1 MRMHWSPLRVKPS
14 KTIYL
19 VSKLHPQRYDIW
31 LKLSSPI
38 FRLDFETML
47 FRHRFNAF
55 LVIQKELEPLQIVSF
70 LLENQIKTTKPFPCL
85 CKFKVLISLLTI
97 NHKQYV

>member
-1 MRMHWSPLRVKPS
+1 MISQGFIIMWMHWSPLQVKPS
-14 KTIYL
+14 KTVYL

-55 LVIQKELEPLQIVSF
+55 LVIQKEVEPLQIVSF

-85 CKFKVLISLLTI
+85 
-97 NHKQYV
+97 Y

>member
-1 MRMHWSPLRVKPS
+1 MWMHWSPLQVKPS

-19 VSKLHPQRYDIW
+19 VSKLYPQHYDIW

-38 FRLDFETML
+38 FCLDFETML
-47 FRHRFNAF
+47 FRRCFIAF
-55 LVIQKELEPLQIVSF
+55 LVIQKEVEPLQIVSF
-70 LLENQIKTTKPFPCL
+70 LFDNQIKTTKPFPCL
-85 CKFKVLISLLTI
+85 CLFKVLISLLTI